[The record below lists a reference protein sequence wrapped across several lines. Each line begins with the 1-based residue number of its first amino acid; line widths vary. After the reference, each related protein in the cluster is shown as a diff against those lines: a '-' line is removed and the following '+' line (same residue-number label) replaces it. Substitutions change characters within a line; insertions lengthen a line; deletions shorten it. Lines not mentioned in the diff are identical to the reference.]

1 MALFGDKCTRCG
13 RRTKHSYENVSTC
26 EDCEQ
31 QLLLRLEA
39 EAEEARKCP
48 IDAAAMAKE
57 IVMGIVIDRCPSCR
71 GVWLDGGE
79 LEYMKR
85 GIEIGT
91 ATDLVRGIAYPY

>member
-13 RRTKHSYENVSTC
+13 RRTKHSYENVPTC

-31 QLLLRLEA
+31 QLRLRLKA

-48 IDAAAMAKE
+48 IDDAAMAKE
-57 IVMGIVIDRCPSCR
+57 IVMGIVIDRCPTCR